1 MNILY
6 TTHCP
11 RCEVLKKKLQ
21 QKNIDFIEETDMN
34 KMLNLNIKTAPMLQ
48 IEENTTLLDFSA
60 ALKWINDLE
69 G

>member
-21 QKNIDFIEETDMN
+21 QKNINFIEETDMN

-69 G
+69 E